1 MKKLTK
7 NHPSARWMIF
17 FRAAP
22 SSVEA
27 IRLNH
32 SASPVQEVSSMF
44 VVWRMLHCPAAKPR
58 VATGQERGLLST
70 AQVQC
75 GKNGGFDVFSVWL
88 YLFIYIVVALYCYIL
103 RTLSR

>member
-17 FRAAP
+17 F
-22 SSVEA
+22 
-27 IRLNH
+27 
-32 SASPVQEVSSMF
+32 
-44 VVWRMLHCPAAKPR
+44 
-58 VATGQERGLLST
+58 GLLPPT

-88 YLFIYIVVALYCYIL
+88 YLFIYIYIVIALYCYIL

>member
-7 NHPSARWMIF
+7 NHPPCRWMIF
-17 FRAAP
+17 F
-22 SSVEA
+22 
-27 IRLNH
+27 
-32 SASPVQEVSSMF
+32 
-44 VVWRMLHCPAAKPR
+44 
-58 VATGQERGLLST
+58 GLLPPT

-88 YLFIYIVVALYCYIL
+88 YLFIYIVIALYCYIL

>member
-17 FRAAP
+17 F
-22 SSVEA
+22 
-27 IRLNH
+27 
-32 SASPVQEVSSMF
+32 
-44 VVWRMLHCPAAKPR
+44 
-58 VATGQERGLLST
+58 GLLPPT
-70 AQVQC
+70 APVQC

-88 YLFIYIVVALYCYIL
+88 YLFKYIVIALYCYIL

>member
-17 FRAAP
+17 F
-22 SSVEA
+22 
-27 IRLNH
+27 
-32 SASPVQEVSSMF
+32 
-44 VVWRMLHCPAAKPR
+44 
-58 VATGQERGLLST
+58 GLLPPT

-88 YLFIYIVVALYCYIL
+88 YLFIYIVIALYCLY
-103 RTLSR
+103 T

>member
-17 FRAAP
+17 F
-22 SSVEA
+22 
-27 IRLNH
+27 
-32 SASPVQEVSSMF
+32 
-44 VVWRMLHCPAAKPR
+44 
-58 VATGQERGLLST
+58 GLLPPT

-88 YLFIYIVVALYCYIL
+88 YLFIYIVIALYCYIL

>member
-17 FRAAP
+17 F
-22 SSVEA
+22 
-27 IRLNH
+27 
-32 SASPVQEVSSMF
+32 
-44 VVWRMLHCPAAKPR
+44 
-58 VATGQERGLLST
+58 GLLPPT

-75 GKNGGFDVFSVWL
+75 GNNGGFDVFSVWL
-88 YLFIYIVVALYCYIL
+88 YLFIYIVIALYCYML